1 MNGLVKICGI
11 TTLEDALF
19 CLKNG
24 ADALGFVAYSGS
36 PRFITSETVS
46 RIILACKKEFP
57 ISRYVGVFV
66 TPEHEL
72 IKEYIDAGVD
82 TIQLHANE
90 NCPSCKMNLCDIG
103 KKIKIW
109 LSFNSHLPPPVNIE
123 NAEAIHYD
131 SYDPR
136 SIGGT
141 GRLSDWEQ
149 ARQIMKTVNLPLIL
163 AGGLSCFNVA
173 NAINAVHPS
182 GVDVSSGV
190 EISKGLKD
198 YHKIQKFISEAHS
211 AYKQIKTE

>member
-11 TTLEDALF
+11 MTLEDAVF

-36 PRFITSETVS
+36 PRFISSERVS
-46 RIILACKKEFP
+46 QIISDCRKEFP
-57 ISRYVGVFV
+57 NSRYVGVFV
-66 TPEHEL
+66 TPEPEL
-72 IKEYIDAGVD
+72 IKEYVDAGID

-90 NCPSCKMNLCDIG
+90 NCLSCKMNLSDID

-149 ARQIMKTVNLPLIL
+149 ARQIRETVNLPLIL
-163 AGGLSCFNVA
+163 AGGLTCFNVA

-190 EISKGLKD
+190 ENFKGVKD
-198 YHKIQKFISEAHS
+198 HQKIQKFISEAHS